1 MPSPRPEPP
10 AFIIREAREA
20 DLPQLQALENVVFP
34 RGVAYSPGAFRN
46 QLQKFKAGF
55 LVCVAQGKVIGYATA
70 ELWRSGT
77 RFDAHQLPGQKH
89 DPKGRT
95 LYISSMAVYSGN
107 QGRGIGR
114 RLLHALLNVGRKR
127 GCSKAKLVSRKTL
140 TGAHAFYQKHGFKR
154 VRTLPGYFTPKGQP
168 PVDGFV
174 FSSAIKRQ
182 VKHSARTSAARPAR
196 PWRAQPRRR

>member
-127 GCSKAKLVSRKTL
+127 GCSKAKLVSR
-140 TGAHAFYQKHGFKR
+140 H
-154 VRTLPGYFTPKGQP
+154 LPLDFHPAANLLADIIKLSLDFRLFGDNFNDYF
-168 PVDGFV
+168 F
-174 FSSAIKRQ
+174 
-182 VKHSARTSAARPAR
+182 
-196 PWRAQPRRR
+196 